1 MLEDRYLIQIGNQYL
16 VIPDEVIDEIRA
28 SEREMIV
35 DFLRSEE
42 WKFELAEDC
51 ADAIEE
57 LGHYEDDEVH

>member
-1 MLEDRYLIQIGNQYL
+1 MLEEKYLLQVGNQFFS
-16 VIPDEVIDEIRA
+16 IPDELIDEIR
-28 SEREMIV
+28 SGEREMIV

-57 LGHYEDDEVH
+57 FGHYEDDEVH